1 MKSMQWV
8 RIAAAVSSVAVA
20 LPAPAAEFKASTWA
34 DSQATGTGGLVDNPP
49 PDTDAAEGTT
59 PGVSANSSSGASLT
73 NLWYAG
79 SAAWDGTGNAS
90 ATADTSGLHLYAA
103 GSAEVIDAQPSFSQA
118 TRGDGIAD
126 GEFTDVFVL
135 QANGIPAGTFLRARA
150 ELVIDS
156 LLTVSASDPSY
167 STLDEVFGSAGWI
180 ATVRVRA
187 NGVTQYEN
195 TFRSADCY
203 HRLLVSPTPICPA
216 NSSARPTI
224 VFSVPVGGQAE
235 VLVRGNVQA
244 GGLLVIE
251 TGGYAS
257 AGGTA
262 NLSNTIGWGGVFDL
276 KTLDEEPVTDF
287 SMISETT
294 GIDYRYAQVPEP
306 ADGALGLVAI
316 AAIGLRSRRR
326 PARCVFGNPART
338 SGRSCASRH
347 ANFS

>member
-1 MKSMQWV
+1 MNSMQWA
-8 RIAAAVSSVAVA
+8 RIAVVVSSVAVA
-20 LPAPAAEFKASTWA
+20 LPAAAAEFKVSTWA
-34 DSQATGTGGLVDNPP
+34 DSQATGSEGLVDNPA

-59 PGVSANSSSGASLT
+59 PGVSATSSSGASLS

-79 SAAWDGTGNAS
+79 SAAWNGTGNAS
-90 ATADTSGLHLYAA
+90 ALVDTTGLHLYAA
-103 GSAEVIDAQPSFSQA
+103 GSAELIDGQPFFAHS

-135 QANGIPAGTFLRARA
+135 QANGIPAGTYLRARA

-156 LLTVSASDPSY
+156 VLTASASNPGY
-167 STLDEVFGSAGWI
+167 STMDEVFGASSWI

-187 NGVTQYEN
+187 NGFTQYEN

-203 HRLLVSPTPICPA
+203 HRLLVSPDAICPA

-224 VFSVPVGGQAE
+224 HFDVPVGGQTE

-244 GGLLVIE
+244 GGQVGLYS
-251 TGGYAS
+251 GGYAS

-276 KTLDEEPVTDF
+276 QTQAEEPVTDF

-294 GIDYRYAQVPEP
+294 GIDYRYTQVPEP
-306 ADGALGLVAI
+306 AGGTLGLGAI
-316 AAIGLRSRRR
+316 AAMGLRARRG
-326 PARCVFGNPART
+326 PVG
-338 SGRSCASRH
+338 
-347 ANFS
+347 